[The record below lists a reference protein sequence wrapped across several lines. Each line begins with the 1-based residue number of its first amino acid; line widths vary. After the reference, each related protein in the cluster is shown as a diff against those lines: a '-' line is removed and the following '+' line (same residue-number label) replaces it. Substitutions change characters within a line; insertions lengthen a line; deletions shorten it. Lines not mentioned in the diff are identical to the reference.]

1 MLRITPSFPSPVS
14 VCTPDTPHQP
24 AAETKK
30 ERPFLLITGQAEIL
44 HHSGIA
50 EKHLTPLLT
59 FAEKEKLVISFRPVE
74 RAATGLINAGYPTKS
89 FHIKGKSANL
99 GPMAGFIPVEQHLS
113 KLGNKPGDNTG
124 KISRMNEEIQQC
136 IRGKYA
142 EPGNLV
148 ITTQRIRELIEMNL
162 ISECQPPP
170 SHDETGR
177 ITYTLSVSSGSR
189 EQITRYIAK
198 PAGDDL
204 YTIFPADNEKPVQ
217 VLYSPEVNKPLTADY
232 DLMIVSHRMEDHG
245 IQDTLRIKSI
255 SPEEHIRQR
264 AYLLSSDTPKK
275 PFFRS
280 ATVTEGMK
288 TPVSLLPKEIL
299 RRASAQDAIRKEL
312 LALAHPGYGNC
323 SQRITDLIPAINSAL
338 NCKPGCD
345 VVHHGMDA
353 ANPYSEL
360 DDNFPATFFLPE
372 QIGDL
377 PQVVTAENKD
387 GLKQLLHILHQHGYY
402 ILFNPRWDSHLT
414 SPRREHFE
422 ATRNIFESKKFSTL

>member
-1 MLRITPSFPSPVS
+1 MPLITPSFPSPVS

-30 ERPFLLITGQAEIL
+30 EFPFLITDQADIL
-44 HHSGIA
+44 HRSGIA
-50 EKHLTPLLT
+50 EKHLTPLLA

-74 RAATGLINAGYPTKS
+74 RAATGLINAGYPTKN

-148 ITTQRIRELIEMNL
+148 ITTQRIRELIKMNL
-162 ISECQPPP
+162 ISECLPPL
-170 SHDETGR
+170 SHDETGK

-217 VLYSPEVNKPLTADY
+217 VLYSPEIDKPLTADY
-232 DLMIVSHRMEDHG
+232 DLMIVSHQMEDHG

-275 PFFRS
+275 PFFRR

-288 TPVSLLPKEIL
+288 TPVSLPPQEIL

-312 LALAHPGYGNC
+312 LALAHPGYGNS
-323 SQRITDLIPAINSAL
+323 SQRIVDLIPKINSAL

-422 ATRNIFESKKFSTL
+422 ATRNIFEEKKFSTL

>member
-1 MLRITPSFPSPVS
+1 MLQITPSLPSPVS

-30 ERPFLLITGQAEIL
+30 ECPFLITDQAGIL

-50 EKHLTPLLT
+50 EKHLTPLLA
-59 FAEKEKLVISFRPVE
+59 FAEKEKLVVSFRPVE
-74 RAATGLINAGYPTKS
+74 RAATGLINAGYPTKN

-113 KLGNKPGDNTG
+113 KMGNKPGDNAG

-136 IRGKYA
+136 IREKYA
-142 EPGNLV
+142 EPGDLV
-148 ITTQRIRELIEMNL
+148 ITTQRIRELIEMKL
-162 ISECQPPP
+162 ISECQPPLCG
-170 SHDETGR
+170 DETGKV
-177 ITYTLSVSSGSR
+177 TYTLSVSSGTP
-189 EQITRYIAK
+189 EQAIRYTAK
-198 PAGDDL
+198 PSGDNL
-204 YTIFPADNEKPVQ
+204 YTIFPENNKNPVQ

-280 ATVTEGMK
+280 ATVAEGMK
-288 TPVSLLPKEIL
+288 TPVSLPPKEIL

-312 LALAHPGYGNC
+312 LALEHPGYGNS
-323 SQRITDLIPAINSAL
+323 SQRIADLIPEINTAL

-360 DDNFPATFFLPE
+360 NDNFPATFFLPKP
-372 QIGDL
+372 IGDL

-387 GLKQLLHILHQHGYY
+387 GLKQLLHMLHQHGYY
-402 ILFNPRWDSHLT
+402 ILFNPRWDAHFT

-422 ATRNIFESKKFSTL
+422 ATRNIFESKKFSTR

>member
-1 MLRITPSFPSPVS
+1 MLRITPSFPSPVF
-14 VCTPDTPHQP
+14 VCTPDTLHQP

-30 ERPFLLITGQAEIL
+30 EFPFLITDQTKIL

-59 FAEKEKLVISFRPVE
+59 FAEKENLVVSFRPVE

-142 EPGNLV
+142 EPGDLV
-148 ITTQRIRELIEMNL
+148 ITTQRIRELIELNL
-162 ISECQPPP
+162 ISECQPPL
-170 SHDETGR
+170 SHDETGK
-177 ITYTLSVSSGSR
+177 ITYTLSVSAGSR

-264 AYLLSSDTPKK
+264 AYLLSSDTTRK

-288 TPVSLLPKEIL
+288 TPVSLPQKEIL
-299 RRASAQDAIRKEL
+299 RRASAQDTIRREL
-312 LALAHPGYGNC
+312 QALEHPGYGNS
-323 SQRITDLIPAINSAL
+323 SQRIADLIPKINSAL
-338 NCKPGCD
+338 ECKPGCD

-360 DDNFPATFFLPE
+360 DDNFPATFFLPKP
-372 QIGDL
+372 IGEL

-387 GLKQLLHILHQHGYY
+387 GLKQLLDLLHHNKYY

>member
-1 MLRITPSFPSPVS
+1 MLRINPSFPSPIP
-14 VCTPDTPHQP
+14 VCTQDSACQSVP
-24 AAETKK
+24 ETEKK
-30 ERPFLLITGQAEIL
+30 LSFLITDRTEIL
-44 HHSGIA
+44 HRSGIA
-50 EKHLTPLLT
+50 EKHLTPLLA

-74 RAATGLINAGYPTKS
+74 HAATGLINAGYPTKN

-113 KLGNKPGDNTG
+113 KLGNKPGDNAG

-142 EPGNLV
+142 EPGDLV
-148 ITTQRIRELIEMNL
+148 ITAQRIRELIEMNL
-162 ISECQPPP
+162 ISECSPPLR
-170 SHDETGR
+170 ENMAGK
-177 ITYTLSVSSGSR
+177 ITYTLSVSSGNPAH
-189 EQITRYIAK
+189 IARYIAR
-198 PAGDDL
+198 PAGGDL
-204 YTIFPADNEKPVQ
+204 YAIYHADNKSPVQ
-217 VLYSPEVNKPLTADY
+217 VLYSPDVKQPLTADY
-232 DLMIVSHRMEDHG
+232 DLMIVSHPMENHG
-245 IQDTLRIKSI
+245 VQDTLRIKSI

-264 AYLLSSDTPKK
+264 AYLLSSGTTRK

-280 ATVTEGMK
+280 TTAAEGLK
-288 TPVSLLPKEIL
+288 TPVSLPAKEIL

-312 LALAHPGYGNC
+312 QALEHPGYGNS
-323 SQRITDLIPAINSAL
+323 SQRITDLIPEINSAL
-338 NCKPGCD
+338 VCKPGCD

-402 ILFNPRWDSHLT
+402 ILFNPRWDSHFI

-422 ATRNIFESKKFSTL
+422 ATRNIFENKKFSTL